1 MPARNMKL
9 TSKNVPNYLGQMN
22 ENSSPD
28 TAIKLLCRAANC
40 LSRVG
45 NLTNMQK
52 AIEYYTDAHNLQCD
66 IRGSSHARSMNI
78 MNLIIMCENKLV
90 HLKRMKRSSVQREL
104 AAKKLKE
111 AEKKN
116 KKNKKNTVVDITE

>member
-9 TSKNVPNYLGQMN
+9 TPTNVPNYLGQMK

-28 TAIKLLCRAANC
+28 TIIKLLSRAANC
-40 LSRVG
+40 LSKVG

-66 IRGSSHARSMNI
+66 IRGSSHTRSMNI
-78 MNLIIMCENKLV
+78 MNLIIMCENKSI
-90 HLKRMKRSSVQREL
+90 HLKRMKRASVQREL
-104 AAKKLKE
+104 EAKKRKD
-111 AEKKN
+111 AEKKMKKN
-116 KKNKKNTVVDITE
+116 KKNKAVDITE